1 MQLQTTRFG
10 EIDVDPDVVLTFTQ
24 PIIGFPEQRRY
35 VLLDGPEGSGLRWLQ
50 STEQGDLA
58 FLLMDPRQVMKD
70 YLVKLGQHELN
81 ELAVSAVDELLVF
94 TLLVV
99 PSDRT
104 KIRTNL
110 KAPVLINTKHRLGKQ
125 TVLERS
131 DYPIQHF
138 LNAAARKPGGEVEN
152 ARADA

>member
-10 EIDVDPDVVLTFTQ
+10 VLDIDPDTVLTFTQ

-35 VLLDGPEGSGLRWLQ
+35 ILLDGPEGSGLSWLQ

-58 FLLMDPRQVMKD
+58 FLLMRPKD
-70 YLVKLGQHELN
+70 VIADYQVKLSQHELN
-81 ELAVSAVDELLVF
+81 ELAAASQDDLLLF

-99 PSDRT
+99 PADKT

-110 KAPVLINTKHRLGKQ
+110 KAPVLINRKHRLGKQ
-125 TVLERS
+125 TVLERT
-131 DYPIQHF
+131 DYPIQFF
-138 LNAAARKPGGEVEN
+138 LNAAAREPGGEVQN